1 MVYLL
6 QETSQWKS
14 FSLVL
19 CVGILH
25 LGFQLTEILLITLA
39 LFHFFFFFSSV
50 LFFLDAA
57 FGVEVSRRFFFF
69 FFFPSFLT

>member
-39 LFHFFFFFSSV
+39 LFHFFFSSV

-57 FGVEVSRRFFFF
+57 FGVAVSRRFFSFF
-69 FFFPSFLT
+69 FRSFLT